1 MGLCHP
7 QSPPQQPKHRSTSP
21 PAISPAAATVPHS
34 PEAPRDV
41 YAAPA
46 VLVLIHLTLGT
57 KISNLHEQG
66 IKTAAV
72 KRILH
77 DAAVKILHDDNAIK
91 AATVK
96 KILELKLRRSRMS
109 KPGHPLSNDRCSRTS
124 TRVA

>member
-1 MGLCHP
+1 M
-7 QSPPQQPKHRSTSP
+7 
-21 PAISPAAATVPHS
+21 
-34 PEAPRDV
+34 
-41 YAAPA
+41 
-46 VLVLIHLTLGT
+46 
-57 KISNLHEQG
+57 HEQG

-109 KPGHPLSNDRCSRTS
+109 KPGHPLSNDRCSRTN